1 MLLIPQSSTGPAYVS
16 LPVWQQATVPT
27 VTLVAVSPLTSS
39 RWRAMPKSANRIRRA
54 PESGGGEQDV
64 GRFDV
69 AVQQAALVG
78 VVEGLGDRRAED
90 EPAGA
95 LGQGPRRLLDPAGR
109 RA

>member
-16 LPVWQQATVPT
+16 LPVWQHGAHGHVGGGQPADV
-27 VTLVAVSPLTSS
+27 VEVAGDAEVGQQDST
-39 RWRAMPKSANRIRRA
+39 RTRVR
-54 PESGGGEQDV
+54 GGEQDV